1 MPVVEER
8 GHRRLEAKY
17 KVAKASRR
25 FAAPP
30 RLNVIDELSDLIRR
44 RGRFD
49 SARFGGEDALAEFCG
64 VEAVEGGGA
73 CFAVFE
79 GGE

>member
-8 GHRRLEAKY
+8 GHRRLEARC

-30 RLNVIDELSDLIRR
+30 RLNVIDELSDLEGGVDDSIQR
-44 RGRFD
+44 D
-49 SARFGGEDALAEFCG
+49 SAASTRSRSSAG
-64 VEAVEGGGA
+64 
-73 CFAVFE
+73 
-79 GGE
+79 